1 MEVDYQIK
9 DIFNWKKKNRK
20 YGKRGIAKET
30 DFPL

>member
-30 DFPL
+30 VFSL